1 MNAYLLLF
9 VESLTSVAISLAVL
23 YVLSRPLLNIL
34 ARICPDEQAAAFW
47 LSYTKLMLMLAP
59 LLLVLAVDLFSHF
72 SDPLDSLRL
81 ALLAALGGLLLGL
94 HAIGKRLGQFVRA
107 PQNPGGA
114 A

>member
-9 VESLTSVAISLAVL
+9 VEALTSIAISLAVL
-23 YVLSRPLLNIL
+23 YVLSRPLLDIL

-47 LSYTKLMLMLAP
+47 LSYTKLMLMIAP

-81 ALLAALGGLLLGL
+81 ALLATLGGLLLGL

-107 PQNPGGA
+107 PKIPGSTA
-114 A
+114 

>member
-1 MNAYLLLF
+1 MNAYLLLL
-9 VESLTSVAISLAVL
+9 VEALTSIAISLAVL
-23 YVLSRPLLNIL
+23 YVLSRPLLDIL

-47 LSYTKLMLMLAP
+47 LSYTKLMLMIAP

-81 ALLAALGGLLLGL
+81 ALLATLGGLLLGL
-94 HAIGKRLGQFVRA
+94 HAIGKRLGQFVRT
-107 PQNPGGA
+107 PNIPGSA

>member
-1 MNAYLLLF
+1 MNAYLLLL
-9 VESLTSVAISLAVL
+9 VEALTSIAISLAVL
-23 YVLSRPLLNIL
+23 YVLSRPLLDIL

-47 LSYTKLMLMLAP
+47 LSYTKLMLMIAP

-81 ALLAALGGLLLGL
+81 ALLATLGGLLLGL
-94 HAIGKRLGQFVRA
+94 HAIGKRLGQFVRE
-107 PQNPGGA
+107 PQITGCA

>member
-1 MNAYLLLF
+1 MNAYLLLC
-9 VESLTSVAISLAVL
+9 VEALTSIAISLAVL
-23 YVLSRPLLNIL
+23 YVLSQPLLDIL

-47 LSYTKLMLMLAP
+47 LSYTKLMLMIAP

-81 ALLAALGGLLLGL
+81 ALLATLGGLLLGL
-94 HAIGKRLGQFVRA
+94 RTIGKRLGQFVQA
-107 PQNPGGA
+107 PNIPGSA

>member
-9 VESLTSVAISLAVL
+9 VEALTSIAISLAVL
-23 YVLSRPLLNIL
+23 YVLSRPLLDIL

-47 LSYTKLMLMLAP
+47 LSYTKLMLMIAP

-81 ALLAALGGLLLGL
+81 ALLATLGGLLLGL

-107 PQNPGGA
+107 PQTPGSTA
-114 A
+114 